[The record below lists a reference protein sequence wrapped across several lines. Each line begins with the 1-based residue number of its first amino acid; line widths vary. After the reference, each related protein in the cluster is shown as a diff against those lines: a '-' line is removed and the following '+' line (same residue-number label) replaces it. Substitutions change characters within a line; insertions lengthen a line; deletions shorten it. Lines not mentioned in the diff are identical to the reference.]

1 MPPGCVRE
9 PGTFPLTSARAG
21 ALLGVLGIS
30 FSAIFVRLASVSPA
44 TAAFYRMLYA
54 LPLLVCVRLLTM
66 TGDSADAVHPRG
78 LAVLAGGVFAVDLI
92 LFHTSIAWIGA
103 GLATLLANTQ
113 VVFVAALGWFLYG
126 ERPRRLSLVM
136 LPVVLAGMAGVSG
149 LGRPDAYGAAPIAG
163 TLVGAGA
170 GVAYAAFLVTFRAA
184 TRKDS
189 LPVAAWLDATLTTG
203 AVCLVYGLFVEP
215 SFRLNPTWSSHGW
228 LFLLALVVQVAG
240 WLLINTALPRLPAL
254 DTSIMIVLQPV
265 FALVWGWLVFGESLS
280 WLQGVGVITVVGSI
294 TLLVRSGSVR
304 GT

>member
-1 MPPGCVRE
+1 MRSPR
-9 PGTFPLTSARAG
+9 SG

-44 TAAFYRMLYA
+44 TAAFYRMFYA
-54 LPLLVCVRLLTM
+54 VPLLACVRLLSV
-66 TGDSADAVHPRG
+66 TGDSGDAQPRA
-78 LAVLAGGVFAVDLI
+78 LAVLAGGLFAVDLI

-113 VVFVAALGWFLYG
+113 VVFVAALGWFLHG

-136 LPVVLAGMAGVSG
+136 LPVVLAGMVGVSG

-163 TLVGAGA
+163 TLAGAGA
-170 GVAYAAFLVTFRAA
+170 GVAYAAFLITFRAA

-189 LPVAAWLDATLTTG
+189 LPVAAWLDTTLTTG
-203 AVCLVYGLFVEP
+203 AVCLLYGLFVEP
-215 SFRLNPTWSSHGW
+215 SFRLNPAWSSHGW
-228 LFLLALVVQVAG
+228 LLLLAMIVQVVG

-265 FALVWGWLVFGESLS
+265 FALVWGWLVFGENLS
-280 WLQGVGVITVVGSI
+280 WLQGVGVVTVVGSI